1 MDEDE
6 VKTWSRL
13 RTQPPYGLELL
24 PVGFKLNGLAAYLS
38 WSRLITCAFAGRG
51 LDGYLTREGKW
62 VVSGKHGEQPTCLC
76 ILGFS
81 TPWFHQ
87 LPPLLMEFK
96 MWRIFGRNDRKP
108 MLGGKIAWQC
118 FKLNEDRSLQGRYNE
133 LGVCHWTRAFNGLTM
148 NFLAYHNVYSKEN
161 HAIFKTSQPVAR
173 SKQGNSSSQG

>member
-1 MDEDE
+1 MWWEHNHHLDLNSFQLTLNLMD
-6 VKTWSRL
+6 RP
-13 RTQPPYGLELL
+13 RTCVGRVSLLVALAQRRKEPPIKMSNESIENIKSY
-24 PVGFKLNGLAAYLS
+24 PHVFVYLAFL
-38 WSRLITCAFAGRG
+38 
-51 LDGYLTREGKW
+51 
-62 VVSGKHGEQPTCLC
+62 
-76 ILGFS
+76 
-81 TPWFHQ
+81 TPWLH
-87 LPPLLMEFK
+87 LPLLLIEFK
-96 MWRIFGRNDRKP
+96 MWRIFGEHNRKP